1 MCTFTTYFLLNCEL
15 SDHVLR
21 SSLHCHKCMY
31 MHECIPYIIIIE
43 YQYYTFFL
51 DMSQP
56 SVACLN
62 SLRSAS
68 VGIVGVRSAGVG
80 IAGIRRRSREARR
93 RRASM
98 LVYTIHKTSHMK
110 ITDKFTYARAHMHT
124 RIHTSNGM

>member
-1 MCTFTTYFLLNCEL
+1 MFMCTFTTYFLLYCEL

-21 SSLHCHKCMY
+21 SSLHCLKCMY
-31 MHECIPYIIIIE
+31 MHECMPYIIIIE

-62 SLRSAS
+62 SLRSAG
-68 VGIVGVRSAGVG
+68 VGIVGIRSAGVG
-80 IAGIRRRSREARR
+80 IAGVRSAGIGRRSREARR

-98 LVYTIHKTSHMK
+98 LVGYIMELRHSV
-110 ITDKFTYARAHMHT
+110 FLGPF
-124 RIHTSNGM
+124 RILRGVPYS